1 MKLDKRSVQPIENGN
16 HKRMTKYRRLKNL
29 LKKSMEISLQCNIM
43 INVSVYD
50 LKSHKL
56 QENFTHKGVSL
67 DKINEMRTT
76 QSTIGSGKKTKKLTF
91 KSVCLSEQEVNDNIT
106 MLDEFRPTITDL
118 DNEVTESIPVLE
130 EKEPKIAKL
139 DQIIND

>member
-56 QENFTHKGVSL
+56 QENFTHKGVAL
-67 DKINEMRTT
+67 DKIQEMRTT
-76 QSTIGSGKKTKKLTF
+76 QSTIGSGKKAKKNGMKKTPKLAKKPKKAKKTKKRP
-91 KSVCLSEQEVNDNIT
+91 KKNDSD
-106 MLDEFRPTITDL
+106 DEDEATKKPSK
-118 DNEVTESIPVLE
+118 V
-130 EKEPKIAKL
+130 
-139 DQIIND
+139 